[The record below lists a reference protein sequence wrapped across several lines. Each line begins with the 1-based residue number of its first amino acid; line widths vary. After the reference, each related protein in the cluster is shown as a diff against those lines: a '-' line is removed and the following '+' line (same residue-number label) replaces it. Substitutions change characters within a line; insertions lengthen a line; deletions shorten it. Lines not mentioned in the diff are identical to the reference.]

1 MPQQDFRVDLT
12 FRYNIDTYQRLSMS
26 YNVAKIKIE
35 GKFIKVQISDI
46 QKHFLDTKQLT
57 KQYLKKHI

>member
-1 MPQQDFRVDLT
+1 MRVDLK
-12 FRYNIDTYQRLSMS
+12 FRYSEEVFLRLSQS
-26 YNVAKIKIE
+26 YNVVRLAKDKN
-35 GKFIKVQISDI
+35 FILVQVSDI

>member
-1 MPQQDFRVDLT
+1 MRVDLK
-12 FRYNIDTYQRLSMS
+12 FRYSDDVLLRLSQS
-26 YNVAKIKIE
+26 YNVVEVVKDKN
-35 GKFIKVQISDI
+35 FILVQVSDI

>member
-1 MPQQDFRVDLT
+1 MRVDLK
-12 FRYNIDTYQRLSMS
+12 FRYSDDVFLRLSQS
-26 YNVAKIKIE
+26 YNVVGIVKDKN
-35 GKFIKVQISDI
+35 FILVQVSDI

>member
-1 MPQQDFRVDLT
+1 MRVDLK
-12 FRYNIDTYQRLSMS
+12 FRYSDDVFLRLSQS
-26 YNVAKIKIE
+26 YNVVEIVKDKN
-35 GKFIKVQISDI
+35 FILVQVSDI

>member
-12 FRYNIDTYQRLSMS
+12 FRYNLDTYQRLSMS
-26 YNVAKIKIE
+26 YNVAKIKVE
-35 GKFIKVQISDI
+35 GKFIKVQVSEI